1 LKFPHFSPSFVFTP
15 SRLLPI
21 RLIVDRFSVAGAI
34 INFARR
40 SKCQSRS
47 KIRMEVRSTC
57 RICHFCRRLYSMYFT
72 LYISS
77 RSYPDLLRCY
87 LLLHRA
93 TTGSARHHF
102 CCHNKLH
109 ERFQVSIVIVIEDI
123 KRAEV
128 LNLQFS
134 DLSLIFSSHRYHCTI
149 RDVGFSHFYICV
161 STQIRISIVNFR
173 CSLLGS
179 IKPHKRDFRRL

>member
-1 LKFPHFSPSFVFTP
+1 M
-15 SRLLPI
+15 RLLA
-21 RLIVDRFSVAGAI
+21 DRFFVAGAI

-47 KIRMEVRSTC
+47 KIRMGVRSTC
-57 RICHFCRRLYSMYFT
+57 RICHFYRRLYSMYFT

-109 ERFQVSIVIVIEDI
+109 ERFQVSIVIAIEDI
-123 KRAEV
+123 KRAEA
-128 LNLQFS
+128 LNLRFS
-134 DLSLIFSSHRYHCTI
+134 DLFLIFSSHRYHCST
-149 RDVGFSHFYICV
+149 RGLSHFYICV
-161 STQIRISIVNFR
+161 ST
-173 CSLLGS
+173 
-179 IKPHKRDFRRL
+179 RRNID